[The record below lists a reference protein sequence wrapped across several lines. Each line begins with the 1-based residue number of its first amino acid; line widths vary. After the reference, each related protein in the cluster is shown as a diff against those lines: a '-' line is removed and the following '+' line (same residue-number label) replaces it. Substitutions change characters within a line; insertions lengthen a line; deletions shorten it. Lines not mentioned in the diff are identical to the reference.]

1 MIKRQFYKLEH
12 ANRDEASDSSSSSD
26 SELEAKAIEESED
39 DAVAEVKEDNESFST
54 SPGLPISNDDAETG
68 NEREIL
74 TDSQLSG
81 QRGSETLET
90 QSKIAAEKESLPA
103 DIPACILKR
112 KSVFKCRICPGIIC
126 LNEGTLRDHIK
137 SKRHTRSEKL
147 LNEGKLTAMLNSD
160 GELENQET
168 AAEMNARILALPLGN
183 KKRKNRKRQREQK
196 RKTDKDPE
204 NEREKQRVIKKGKT
218 EKDTEQKRKTDKDPE
233 NKREKTKK
241 KMG

>member
-1 MIKRQFYKLEH
+1 M
-12 ANRDEASDSSSSSD
+12 A
-26 SELEAKAIEESED
+26 
-39 DAVAEVKEDNESFST
+39 
-54 SPGLPISNDDAETG
+54 GLPISNDDAETG

-137 SKRHTRSEKL
+137 SKVRC
-147 LNEGKLTAMLNSD
+147 
-160 GELENQET
+160 
-168 AAEMNARILALPLGN
+168 LAYFFLS
-183 KKRKNRKRQREQK
+183 KKSNHHLQFLS
-196 RKTDKDPE
+196 
-204 NEREKQRVIKKGKT
+204 
-218 EKDTEQKRKTDKDPE
+218 
-233 NKREKTKK
+233 
-241 KMG
+241 